1 MVSLNNTVKI
11 HNVIQNK
18 QFTLLQMPAKG
29 AKGLVIAAVTLTGRS
44 NPCLILT
51 KHLIQIGLSTY
62 FFFYLFIF
70 SIILHCPWSGPD
82 SHFTAG

>member
-18 QFTLLQMPAKG
+18 QFTLLQMRAKG
-29 AKGLVIAAVTLTGRS
+29 TKGLVIAAVALTGRS

-62 FFFYLFIF
+62 FFIFGHLFAIEM
-70 SIILHCPWSGPD
+70 LQPL
-82 SHFTAG
+82 